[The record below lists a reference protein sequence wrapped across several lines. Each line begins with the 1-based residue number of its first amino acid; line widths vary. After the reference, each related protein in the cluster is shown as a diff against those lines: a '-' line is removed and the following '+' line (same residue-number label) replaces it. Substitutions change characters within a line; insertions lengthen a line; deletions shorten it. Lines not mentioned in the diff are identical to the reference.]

1 MLTSS
6 PLRHVHVEHV
16 MGTVVSF
23 DVCDGDVDPTTA
35 IAAAVA
41 DLHAIDRRFSTY
53 RCDSEIRRVHHEQLA
68 LVEAHPD
75 VRAVLDRCEEFRAL
89 TGGAFDHRPAGGL
102 LDPSAYVKGWAVG
115 RAADLLSAAGLP
127 RFCLTGGG
135 DVLARGGGWR
145 VGIQHPLDRD
155 AICAVVP
162 AENLAIATSGAYE
175 RGDHVRDH
183 RTGRAPSGVLS
194 VTVCGP
200 DLATADALSTAAFAM
215 DADGP
220 AWTLGLDG
228 YEAMTIMRDGTVLC
242 TPGFP
247 ATTTTLDEEER

>member
-23 DVCDGDVDPTTA
+23 DVRDHDVDAAAA

-41 DLHAIDRRFSTY
+41 DLHAVDRRFSTY

-68 LVEAHPD
+68 LADAHPD
-75 VRAVLDRCEEFRAL
+75 VRTVLERCEELRAS
-89 TGGAFDHRPAGGL
+89 TGGAFEHRPAGGL

-115 RAADLLSAAGLP
+115 RAADLLSAAGLQ
-127 RFCLTGGG
+127 RFCVTGGG
-135 DVLARGGGWR
+135 DVIARGGDWR

-155 AICAVVP
+155 AICALVP
-162 AENLAIATSGAYE
+162 ADDLAIATSGAYE

-183 RTGRAPSGVLS
+183 RTGRAPSEVLS

-220 AWTLGLDG
+220 AWTLGLDA
-228 YEAMTIMRDGTVLC
+228 YEAMSILRDGTVLC

-247 ATTTTLDEEER
+247 DTTTDEEER